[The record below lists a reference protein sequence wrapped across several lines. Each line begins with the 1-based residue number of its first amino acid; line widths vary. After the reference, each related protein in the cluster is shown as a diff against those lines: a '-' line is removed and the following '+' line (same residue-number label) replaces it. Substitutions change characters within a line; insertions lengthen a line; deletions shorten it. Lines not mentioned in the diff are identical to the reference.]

1 LRTRLAAVLAVLV
14 PVWAGAVL
22 GLSVNAGA
30 ARQVFH
36 TQKADIVYEHRGELE
51 ELARRLGA
59 VGPGSPPQADLGRLT
74 DQIDGMLA
82 EISRVL
88 QRQPASQV
96 RLTIRLL
103 RDGVQVQRQQ
113 LALRAAPS
121 PHGAPGQRPL
131 ESYYEPRL
139 RTIFLS
145 LADARAGILAQEMTH
160 FILLESPGARTGE
173 AYQESLA
180 RYMEDRFNSG
190 KQLNS
195 KGGPGDRRPPALPSN
210 SPPNPP

>member
-1 LRTRLAAVLAVLV
+1 MAWFGSISGLAVKS
-14 PVWAGAVL
+14 AT
-22 GLSVNAGA
+22 

-36 TQKADIVYEHRGELE
+36 TQRADIVYEHRGELE

-59 VGPGSPPQADLGRLT
+59 VGPGSPPQADPGRLT

-88 QRQPASQV
+88 QRQPPGHV

-103 RDGVQVQRQQ
+103 PDGIQVQRQQ

-121 PHGAPGQRPL
+121 PHGPPGQRPL

-145 LADARAGILAQEMTH
+145 LTDARLGILAHEMTH

-195 KGGPGDRRPPALPSN
+195 PP
-210 SPPNPP
+210 SPP

>member
-1 LRTRLAAVLAVLV
+1 MRRRQTAILAVFLTAWV
-14 PVWAGAVL
+14 GSVL
-22 GLSVNAGA
+22 GLAVKPGA

-36 TQKADIVYEHRGELE
+36 TQKADIAYEHRGELE

-88 QRQPASQV
+88 QRQPPAHV

-103 RDGVQVQRQQ
+103 PDGVQVQRQQ

-121 PHGAPGQRPL
+121 PHAAPGRPL

-145 LADARAGILAQEMTH
+145 LADARAGILAHEMTH

-173 AYQESLA
+173 AYQETLA
-180 RYMEDRFNSG
+180 RYMEDRFNAG
-190 KQLNS
+190 
-195 KGGPGDRRPPALPSN
+195 R
-210 SPPNPP
+210 

>member
-1 LRTRLAAVLAVLV
+1 MTVVV
-14 PVWAGAVL
+14 TVWAGSVL
-22 GLSVNAGA
+22 GLGVKSVT

-36 TQKADIVYEHRGELE
+36 TQRADIVYEHRGELE

-88 QRQPASQV
+88 QRQPPAQV
-96 RLTIRLL
+96 RLTIQLL

-121 PHGAPGQRPL
+121 THAAPGRPL

-145 LADARAGILAQEMTH
+145 LADARLGILAHEMTH

-173 AYQESLA
+173 AYQETLA

-190 KQLNS
+190 K
-195 KGGPGDRRPPALPSN
+195 
-210 SPPNPP
+210 